1 LQDASGKR
9 DNIDIIPAMR
19 LHLLVLDGVFDL
31 GLAAL
36 TDTLTT
42 ANELAA
48 TLPNAPPPIELT
60 LVGVRRRVRTAQG
73 LTVPVVAV
81 AGARRPDSVLVPAL
95 GAKMPDTLEARL
107 SHADIADAVAALQRW
122 SRGGAAIGAACTGTF
137 VLAESALLDG
147 QRATTSWWLAPMFRQ
162 RFARVALDESRM
174 LVNSAGFTTAGAAM
188 AHLDLALG
196 VIRARS
202 PALAALAAR
211 YLLVEPRGSQAEF
224 VIPDHLAHTD
234 PVVERFEAW
243 ARRRLAKGFS
253 LADAARAVGA
263 SERTLARRLHDVLG
277 KTPLSY
283 FQDLRVDR
291 AVHLLRTGNA
301 SVDQIAAQIG
311 YADGVTLRALLRRKL
326 GRGVRELR
334 SRA

>member
-1 LQDASGKR
+1 
-9 DNIDIIPAMR
+9 MR

-48 TLPNAPPPIELT
+48 TLAHAPVPIELT

-73 LTVPVVAV
+73 LTVPVMPAADV
-81 AGARRPDSVLVPAL
+81 RRPDCVLVPAL
-95 GAKMPDTLEARL
+95 GAKMPDALEARL
-107 SHADIADAVAALQRW
+107 ACADVPDAVAALQRW
-122 SRGGAAIGAACTGTF
+122 ARGGAAIGAACTGTF

-162 RFARVALDESRM
+162 RFARVALDESRL
-174 LVNSAGFTTAGAAM
+174 LVTSAGFTTAGAAM

-211 YLLVEPRGSQAEF
+211 YLLVEARNSQAEF
-224 VIPDHLAHTD
+224 VIPDHLAHSD
-234 PVVERFEAW
+234 PIVERFEAW

-263 SERTLARRLHDVLG
+263 SERTLARRLHGVLG

-291 AVHLLRTGNA
+291 ALHLLRTGNA

-326 GRGVRELR
+326 GRSVRELR
-334 SRA
+334 SRT